1 MSWIEVSVVT
11 VAAAFIVLVVFAVR
25 LFITARSTLQHLG
38 RTADNVQTSV
48 TAATAQ
54 AEQLMQQVGKLAQDV
69 DQQLLALEPAV
80 RSVEKAGQAMGDV
93 AAALGYTAKKLRTS
107 IAGAERV
114 VSDHHRRIQDAME
127 WATTGYELWQRWQ
140 SYRNAKNDTKE

>member
-1 MSWIEVSVVT
+1 MSWIEISVVSA
-11 VAAAFIVLVVFAVR
+11 AAAFIVLAVFAVR
-25 LFITARSTLQHLG
+25 LLITARSTLQHLG

-69 DQQLLALEPAV
+69 DRQLQALEPAV
-80 RSVEKAGQAMGDV
+80 KATEKAGQAMGDM

-114 VSDHHRRIQDAME
+114 VSDHQRRIQDAME